1 MNPPPERSVTVFLD
15 AVPRSGSDPI
25 AWRTEQ
31 ICKGFANSDAETNLV
46 LHGPF
51 DGAENIYGIP
61 INATGLHT
69 TKWWRTNASDIV
81 VLCGG
86 GSATR
91 AASLCRVHQ
100 PDARIVVDGSCLL
113 SLQRPDLP
121 DTLVTDAEHAGRD
134 TVASLRRQRD
144 RELLSLADDVWVCSN
159 SERNLIEAL
168 GHQAAIHVVRPPQIR
183 FPASTGTRP
192 LLLAAPHREFG
203 EPDLASIRYFIE
215 HIAPLLDPSIN
226 QPLLV
231 TERDF
236 GAWHHLT
243 HDIEIVERDGPLVD
257 VLQQASMIV
266 LPRTIGPTAWTQ
278 LLAARTVGIPIVATP
293 QAVGHVDDP
302 HQWGLEIVHDSD
314 IGSAILRAAT
324 RRRSPARPAAEATG
338 LQEALNALDVVPA
351 AHEPEISEWLTSSS
365 PGRRHR
371 MDLKQYR
378 RSLIEAQT
386 DPDTD
391 PGTQLENRPLISI
404 LTPVYNTPLDVLKET
419 VASVRTQTYERWQLC
434 LVDDCS
440 DDDAIRTLCGQFA
453 SSDSRILFVER
464 NENGG
469 IADATNT
476 AFDVAEGE
484 YVALLDHDDLLRP
497 DALTEVVRA
506 INEFPEVEFLYSDED
521 KLFADGSYDH
531 SYAKS
536 GWSPDLHLSYN
547 YVCHFAV
554 FSRDLVNRIG
564 GWRRGFDG
572 AQDYDLALRVTE
584 STNRIVHIPRN
595 LYHWRVLPGS
605 TSGGVDEK
613 SDAWAAGQRALTSA
627 LERRRIDGKIEEGI
641 DPGTYN
647 VRYPV
652 TGRPRVGVIIPT
664 RDRYELISRC
674 VSGIA
679 ESTSWPEVEV
689 MVINNESTDRD
700 TLKWMDEH
708 DGPVI
713 DYPHQFSYARMMNL
727 AAEQIDCDLL
737 LFLNCDIT
745 ITDQDW
751 IDVMIG
757 HAQQRRVGAVG
768 ARLSFPDG
776 RIQHEGITVGVGGV
790 AVNTNSRGYFSIG
803 NIARNSWA
811 LTAACLMVRTD
822 VFWEVGGFEER
833 LRVAFNDVDL
843 TMRIH
848 QLGYDLVYQPHA
860 ALHHQES
867 ALRGTLHPPEDEDFF
882 KERWG
887 DPLNQDDPYYNP
899 RLSRHAQ
906 YYFADEVKQVW
917 LPRGHPLA

>member
-1 MNPPPERSVTVFLD
+1 M
-15 AVPRSGSDPI
+15 
-25 AWRTEQ
+25 
-31 ICKGFANSDAETNLV
+31 
-46 LHGPF
+46 
-51 DGAENIYGIP
+51 
-61 INATGLHT
+61 
-69 TKWWRTNASDIV
+69 
-81 VLCGG
+81 
-86 GSATR
+86 
-91 AASLCRVHQ
+91 
-100 PDARIVVDGSCLL
+100 
-113 SLQRPDLP
+113 
-121 DTLVTDAEHAGRD
+121 
-134 TVASLRRQRD
+134 
-144 RELLSLADDVWVCSN
+144 CSN

-302 HQWGLEIVHDSD
+302 HQWDLEIVHDSD

-378 RSLIEAQT
+378 RSLIEAQA

-440 DDDAIRTLCGQFA
+440 DDDAIRSLCGQFA

-564 GWRRGFDG
+564 GWRPGFDG

-605 TSGGVDEK
+605 TSGGVEEK

-689 MVINNESTDRD
+689 MVINNESTDCD

-887 DPLNQDDPYYNP
+887 DPLDQDDPYYNP